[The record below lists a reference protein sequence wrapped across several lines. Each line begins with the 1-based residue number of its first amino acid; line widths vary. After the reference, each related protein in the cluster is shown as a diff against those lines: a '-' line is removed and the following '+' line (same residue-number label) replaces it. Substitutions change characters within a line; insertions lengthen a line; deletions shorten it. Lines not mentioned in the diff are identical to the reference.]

1 MYFQNSPRNVAVIC
15 TLMLVLLSML
25 VGIDTADGADDDDS
39 DEHGN
44 VFSLCDRTY
53 WYWALLH
60 GPCWNSLI
68 KLQATSTWIDI
79 TVIIGYA
86 LMLLCAVA
94 LLLYRNTKL
103 FKKDLRESFYWKM
116 IIIIAIV
123 MIFMVSLKAYFFY
136 QLYSTSAR
144 PEQANSIS
152 SQLSNSFQQYGHNE
166 YITRAWQNTMLG
178 GCCCGLH
185 GYQDF
190 TNIGVDVP
198 PQCGCYDGD
207 QQHYLYKGCTNGYI
221 PGSFPLSTCTA
232 SPNSSFTNAGC
243 LSFVVNKV
251 DDTAKYGAVVHIAIV
266 VVSAVVIILIC
277 DPIGN
282 TLATIDDDGDSANQ
296 QIPQNR
302 YKRKQKKKSTY
313 SFKGSLTKKL
323 VRMRLRARM
332 IYSLKQ

>member
-1 MYFQNSPRNVAVIC
+1 MSSPRNIAVIC
-15 TLMLVLLSML
+15 TMMLVLLSML
-25 VGIDTADGADDDDS
+25 VGIDTAYGADEADS

-44 VFSLCDRTY
+44 VFALCDRTY

-68 KLQATSTWIDI
+68 KLQATTTWIDI

-86 LMLLCAVA
+86 LMLLCSVV
-94 LLLYRNTKL
+94 LMLHRYTKL
-103 FKKDLRESFYWKM
+103 FGKDLRESFYWKM

-123 MIFMVSLKAYFFY
+123 MIFMVSLKAYFVY

-152 SQLSNSFQQYGHNE
+152 SQLSNSLQQYGHNE
-166 YITRAWQNTMLG
+166 YIRRAWQNTMRG
-178 GCCCGLH
+178 GCCCGLY

-207 QQHYLYKGCTNGYI
+207 QQHYLYKGCTNGYD
-221 PGSFPLSTCTA
+221 PHSFPLSTCTA
-232 SPNSSFTNAGC
+232 LPNSSFTNAI
-243 LSFVVNKV
+243 F
-251 DDTAKYGAVVHIAIV
+251 AIV

-277 DPIGN
+277 DPTDN
-282 TLATIDDDGDSANQ
+282 TKATIDDDGDLTNQ

-323 VRMRLRARM
+323 VRMRLRTKM
-332 IYSLKQ
+332 IYWLKQ

>member
-1 MYFQNSPRNVAVIC
+1 MHFQNFPRNIAVIC

-25 VGIDTADGADDDDS
+25 VGIDTAGGADEADC

-53 WYWALLH
+53 SNWARLH

-68 KLQATSTWIDI
+68 KLQATTTWIDI

-86 LMLLCAVA
+86 LMLLYSIV
-94 LLLYRNTKL
+94 LTLHRYTKFLKIDLGDVFYRKVI
-103 FKKDLRESFYWKM
+103 K
-116 IIIIAIV
+116 IITIV
-123 MIFMVSLKAYFFY
+123 MIFMVSLKTYYFSE
-136 QLYSTSAR
+136 LYMTSAR

-152 SQLSNSFQQYGHNE
+152 SQLSNSLQQYGHNE
-166 YITRAWQNTMLG
+166 YLTEAWQNTMQG
-178 GCCCGLH
+178 GCCCGLY

-207 QQHYLYKGCTNGYI
+207 EQPYLYKGCTNGYE
-221 PGSFPLSTCTA
+221 PDSFPLSTCTA
-232 SPNSSFTNAGC
+232 SPNTSFTNAGC

-266 VVSAVVIILIC
+266 VVSAVVILLSVQ
-277 DPIGN
+277 
-282 TLATIDDDGDSANQ
+282 TMDDEADSANKKL
-296 QIPQNR
+296 PQ
-302 YKRKQKKKSTY
+302 KKQKKKTAY
-313 SFKGSLTKKL
+313 SFKGSLSKKL
-323 VRMRLRARM
+323 VRIQIRARM